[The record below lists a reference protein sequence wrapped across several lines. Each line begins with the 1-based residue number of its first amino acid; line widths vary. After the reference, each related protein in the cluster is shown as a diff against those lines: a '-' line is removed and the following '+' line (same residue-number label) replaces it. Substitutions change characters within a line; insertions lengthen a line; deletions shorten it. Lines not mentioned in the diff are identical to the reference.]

1 MALDLKQD
9 ATRDF
14 ERTVLP
20 NGPRVISARVPG
32 CRSMSAAVYVLA
44 GSRLETKRQSGV
56 AHFMEHVTFKGTAA
70 FPTTRLVSEAI
81 EGYGGSSNAATDRES
96 TVYWARVPAR
106 ESERAFNVLAELT
119 VRPLLRSADIA
130 RERDIIVEEIRSYRD
145 DPGQYVFNL
154 FDRAF
159 YGDTPLGWEIA
170 GDEDSVRGLTDE
182 DIRTFWGQTYKPS
195 NLVFAAA
202 GDMEHDELLGHISR
216 MFGSGIAHV
225 PDYSP
230 SPDSPCERFIVEE
243 RELAQAHVCIGLPA
257 LKRDHPDQWKLELLN
272 TVLGEGSSS
281 RLFQEVREEAGL
293 AYDVHSFQVDY
304 ADSGALQI
312 YAGVD
317 PADLN
322 QTVEAILDELRRLRD
337 EPVPQD
343 ELDRARAYA
352 SGRLELRLEESRHL
366 SAWLGIQEA
375 LHDRVLT
382 LDDALT
388 ALAEVTPDDIQQLA
402 QQLFRDDGLCL
413 AVISTPNT
421 TSGLDKALTLAH

>member
-1 MALDLKQD
+1 
-9 ATRDF
+9 
-14 ERTVLP
+14 
-20 NGPRVISARVPG
+20 
-32 CRSMSAAVYVLA
+32 
-44 GSRLETKRQSGV
+44 
-56 AHFMEHVTFKGTAA
+56 MEHVTFKGTQA
-70 FPTTRLVSEAI
+70 FPTTRAVSEAI

-96 TVYWARVPAR
+96 TVYWARVPSR
-106 ESERAFNVLAELT
+106 EADRALSVLAELT
-119 VRPLLRSADIA
+119 VRPLLRSTDIA

-159 YGDTPLGWEIA
+159 FGDTPLGWEIA

-182 DIRTFWGQTYKPS
+182 DIRGFWSSSYQPS

-202 GDMEHDELLGHISR
+202 GDMEHDDLVARVTEL
-216 MFGSGIAHV
+216 FGSGMANV
-225 PDYSP
+225 PASAP
-230 SPDSPCERFIVEE
+230 APQSPCDRVVVEE
-243 RELAQAHVCIGLPA
+243 RDLAQAHVCLGLPA
-257 LKRDHPDQWKLELLN
+257 LPRDHPDQWTLELLN

-304 ADSGALQI
+304 ADTGTLQI

-317 PADLN
+317 PNDLN
-322 QTVEAILDELRRLRD
+322 ETLDAILDELRRLRD
-337 EPVPQD
+337 EPVASD
-343 ELDRARAYA
+343 ELERARAYA

-382 LDDALT
+382 LDDALGE
-388 ALAEVTPDDIQQLA
+388 LAKVTVDDVQSLA
-402 QQLFRDDGLCL
+402 QRLFRDEGLCL
-413 AVISTPNT
+413 TVISTPNT
-421 TSGLDKALTLAH
+421 TSGLEKALTLS

>member
-1 MALDLKQD
+1 LDFD
-9 ATRDF
+9 
-14 ERTVLP
+14 RTELP

-32 CRSMSAAVYVLA
+32 SRSMSAAVYVLA
-44 GSRLETKRQSGV
+44 GSRLENRQQAGV
-56 AHFMEHVTFKGTAA
+56 AHFMEHVTFKGTQA
-70 FPTTRLVSEAI
+70 FPTTRAVSEAI

-96 TVYWARVPAR
+96 TVYWARVPMR
-106 ESERAFNVLAELT
+106 EAERAFKVLAELT
-119 VRPLLRSADIA
+119 VRPLLRSTDIA

-159 YGDTPLGWEIA
+159 FGDTSLGWEIA
-170 GDEDSVRGLTDE
+170 GDEDSVRGLTDD
-182 DIRTFWGQTYKPS
+182 DIKTFWTRTYEPS
-195 NLVFAAA
+195 NMVFAAA
-202 GDMEHDELLGHISR
+202 GDMEHAELVDRIREL
-216 MFGSGIAHV
+216 FGTGEADV
-225 PDYSP
+225 PAYSP
-230 SPDSPCERFIVEE
+230 APDTPCERFVFEE
-243 RELAQAHVCIGLPA
+243 RELAQAHICLGLPA
-257 LKRDHPDQWKLELLN
+257 LERDHPDQWTLELLN

-304 ADSGALQI
+304 ADCGTLQV

-317 PADLN
+317 PADLQ
-322 QTVEAILDELRRLRD
+322 QTLDAILDELRHMRD
-337 EPVPQD
+337 DRVPQD

-388 ALAEVTPDDIQQLA
+388 ELNKVTPEEVQELA
-402 QQLFRDDGLCL
+402 QRLFTDDALSL
-413 AVISTPNT
+413 AVISTPGS
-421 TSGLDKALTLAH
+421 TSGLEDALTFTK

>member
-1 MALDLKQD
+1 
-9 ATRDF
+9 
-14 ERTVLP
+14 
-20 NGPRVISARVPG
+20 
-32 CRSMSAAVYVLA
+32 
-44 GSRLETKRQSGV
+44 
-56 AHFMEHVTFKGTAA
+56 MEHVNFKGTTA
-70 FPTTRLVSEAI
+70 FPTTRAVSEAI

-106 ESERAFNVLAELT
+106 EADRAFQVLAELT
-119 VRPLLRSADIA
+119 VRPLLRSTDIA

-182 DIRTFWGQTYKPS
+182 DVRTFWSQTYKPS
-195 NLVFAAA
+195 NLVIAAA
-202 GDMEHDELLGHISR
+202 GDMEHSDLVAMVSDL
-216 MFGSGIAHV
+216 FGSGAASV
-225 PDYSP
+225 PDVEASP
-230 SPDSPCERFIVEE
+230 LSPCDRFVVEE
-243 RELAQAHVCIGLPA
+243 RDLAQAHVCIGLPA
-257 LKRDHPDQWKLELLN
+257 LERDHPDQWTLELLN

-304 ADSGALQI
+304 SDSGALQI

-317 PADLN
+317 PANLN
-322 QTVEAILDELRRLRD
+322 ETVDAILDELRRLRD
-337 EPVPQD
+337 EPVPTD
-343 ELDRARAYA
+343 ELERARAYA

-382 LDDALT
+382 LDDALAELARVT
-388 ALAEVTPDDIQQLA
+388 AEDIHSLA
-402 QQLFRDDGLCL
+402 QRLFRDDGLCL
-413 AVISTPNT
+413 AVITTPGT
-421 TSGLDKALTLAH
+421 AGRLEPALTLTN

>member
-1 MALDLKQD
+1 MPTPDSTFQ
-9 ATRDF
+9 
-14 ERTVLP
+14 RTVLP
-20 NGPRVISARVPG
+20 EGPRVISVRVPG

-44 GSRLETKRQSGV
+44 GSRLENRRESGV
-56 AHFMEHVTFKGTAA
+56 AHFMEHVTFKGTQA
-70 FPTTRLVSEAI
+70 FPTTRAVSEAI

-96 TVYWARVPAR
+96 TVYWARVPMR
-106 ESERAFNVLAELT
+106 EAERAFSVLAELT
-119 VRPLLRSADIA
+119 VRPLLRTADIA

-154 FDRAF
+154 FDTAF

-182 DIRTFWGQTYKPS
+182 DIRGFWSRTYKPS

-202 GDMEHDELLGHISR
+202 GDMEHDELVGHVQKL
-216 MFGSGIAHV
+216 FGRGLADV
-225 PDYSP
+225 PDFAAAP
-230 SPDSPCERFIVEE
+230 SAPCERFIVEE
-243 RELAQAHVCIGLPA
+243 RDLAQAHVSLGVPA
-257 LKRDHPDQWKLELLN
+257 LRRDHPDQWTLELLN

-304 ADSGALQI
+304 ADSGALQV

-317 PADLN
+317 PNDLN
-322 QTVEAILDELRRLRD
+322 ETLDAILDELRRLRD

-366 SAWLGIQEA
+366 SAWLGVQEA

-382 LDDALT
+382 LDDALSE
-388 ALAEVTPDDIQQLA
+388 LNKVTPESIQALA
-402 QQLFRDDGLCL
+402 QQLFRDEALCL
-413 AVISTPNT
+413 AVISTPGS
-421 TSGLDKALTLAH
+421 TSGLEKALTLSH

>member
-1 MALDLKQD
+1 MTLQRN

-14 ERTVLP
+14 ERTAIP
-20 NGPRVISARVPG
+20 NGPRVISTRVPG

-56 AHFMEHVTFKGTAA
+56 AHFMEHVTFKGTTA
-70 FPTTRLVSEAI
+70 FPTTRAVSEAI

-106 ESERAFNVLAELT
+106 EADRAFQVLAELT
-119 VRPLLRSADIA
+119 VRPLLRSTDIA

-182 DIRTFWGQTYKPS
+182 DVRTFWSQTYKPS
-195 NLVFAAA
+195 NLVIAAA
-202 GDMEHDELLGHISR
+202 GDMEHSDLVAMVSDL
-216 MFGSGIAHV
+216 FGSGAASV
-225 PDYSP
+225 PDVEASP
-230 SPDSPCERFIVEE
+230 LSPCDRFVVEE
-243 RELAQAHVCIGLPA
+243 RDLAQAHVCIGLPA
-257 LKRDHPDQWKLELLN
+257 LERDHPDQWTLELLN

-304 ADSGALQI
+304 SDSGALQI

-317 PADLN
+317 PANLN
-322 QTVEAILDELRRLRD
+322 ETVDAILDELRRLRD
-337 EPVPQD
+337 EPVPTD
-343 ELDRARAYA
+343 ELERARAYA

-382 LDDALT
+382 LDDALGELARVT
-388 ALAEVTPDDIQQLA
+388 ADDIHSLA
-402 QQLFRDDGLCL
+402 QRLFRDDGLCL
-413 AVISTPNT
+413 AVITTPGT
-421 TSGLDKALTLAH
+421 AGRLEPALTLTN

>member
-1 MALDLKQD
+1 
-9 ATRDF
+9 
-14 ERTVLP
+14 
-20 NGPRVISARVPG
+20 
-32 CRSMSAAVYVLA
+32 MSAAVYVLA
-44 GSRLETKRQSGV
+44 GSRLESPRESGV
-56 AHFMEHVTFKGTAA
+56 AHFMEHVTFKGTQAC
-70 FPTTRLVSEAI
+70 PTTHAVSEAI

-96 TVYWARVPAR
+96 TVYWARVPMR
-106 ESERAFNVLAELT
+106 EAERAFNVLAELT

-145 DPGQYVFNL
+145 DPGQYVFNI
-154 FDRAF
+154 FDKAF
-159 YGDTPLGWEIA
+159 FGNTPLGWEIA
-170 GDEDSVRGLTDE
+170 GDEESVRGLTDD
-182 DIRTFWGQTYKPS
+182 DIRTFWSRTYKPS

-202 GDMEHDELLGHISR
+202 GDMEHAELVDQVSTL
-216 MFGSGIAHV
+216 FGTGEADV
-225 PDYSP
+225 PDFAP
-230 SPDSPCERFIVEE
+230 APGSPCERFIVEE
-243 RELAQAHVCIGLPA
+243 RALSQAHVCLGLPA
-257 LKRDHPDQWKLELLN
+257 LRRDHPDQWALELLN

-304 ADSGALQI
+304 ADAGALQI

-317 PADLN
+317 PVDLN
-322 QTVEAILDELRRLRD
+322 ETLDAILDELRRLRD

-382 LDDALT
+382 LDEALT
-388 ALAEVTPDDIQQLA
+388 ELNKVTVDDVQELA
-402 QQLFRDDGLCL
+402 QRLFRDDGLCL
-413 AVISTPNT
+413 AVVSTPDT
-421 TSGLDKALTLAH
+421 TSGLEQALTFSR